1 MNLEEAQFSLWHL
14 LNLALFTHL
23 SSDTN
28 ARLLL
33 QYFMPK
39 RTSSLS
45 LLVKILSS
53 SGDFPGGPVFKTVAY
68 NAEDAGLIPGQ
79 RIKIQYAT
87 RCGQNTK
94 FCPAQTSLM
103 FSPAQ
108 MQQELIFHLSPQGS
122 WFKPSILLT

>member
-1 MNLEEAQFSLWHL
+1 MNLEEAKFSLWHL
-14 LNLALFTHL
+14 LNLAFFTHL

-53 SGDFPGGPVFKTVAY
+53 SGDFPGGPVFQTIAS

-79 RIKIQYAT
+79 RIKTPYAT
-87 RCGQNTK
+87 QCGQKTK
-94 FCPAQTSLM
+94 FCPA
-103 FSPAQ
+103 
-108 MQQELIFHLSPQGS
+108 
-122 WFKPSILLT
+122 